1 VPQRSP
7 FRYPGGKT
15 WLVPHIRS
23 WLASKTPR
31 VSVLVEPFAGGGIVG
46 LTAAFED
53 LAHHVVL
60 VERDPHVAA
69 VWQTILDGQAQW
81 LADHIQNFDLNP
93 TAARKILDQ
102 EPLTQRERAFTTL
115 LRNRVQRGGILAPGA
130 GLLKS
135 GENGRG
141 LRSRWYPETLAR
153 RIQDIAAMRARFTFI
168 AGDGNEV
175 IRRYAAST
183 NTAFFVDPPYTVAAR
198 RLYAYWQVDHRQ
210 LFGVLAG
217 VNGDVLMTYDNTPT
231 ITALAREFGFA
242 TAPVAMKTT
251 HHARR
256 TELLVGKNLSWL
268 GEVVNGPEA
277 ESGSGELEL
286 AFPA

>member
-31 VSVLVEPFAGGGIVG
+31 VSVLVEPFAGGSIVG

-81 LADHIQNFDLNP
+81 LADHIQNFDLNQPRLARSSPGTLDPARARVHDAPQESRP
-93 TAARKILDQ
+93 TRWHSG
-102 EPLTQRERAFTTL
+102 PRR
-115 LRNRVQRGGILAPGA
+115 

-135 GENGRG
+135 GEKGRG

-175 IRRYAAST
+175 IRRYTAST

-198 RLYAYWQVDHRQ
+198 RLYAYWQVDHRR

-217 VNGDVLMTYDNTPT
+217 VNGEVLMTYDNTPT